1 MSDFQRSTNNQ
12 WPTRKNLPA
21 GSSGNTLSS
30 TKVEIGSSSG
40 SRVTTRASPTKCD
53 SSPVARPFKGTSRS
67 RAPLIRTIP
76 SMNPTSKNA
85 KQIIWRKRFG
95 VRGLFA
101 FSGSSKAGPVPYA
114 TPKSPGSRV
123 GAYHC
128 VPRAL
133 GGSTSADNR
142 VLLPPEC
149 HDRVHRQRLSVS
161 KPSLPAEAFEGPE
174 PDDGKLSGPVLRG
187 LAPSNGASY
196 SVKHS
201 IRADQ

>member
-1 MSDFQRSTNNQ
+1 MLACSIAFPAYSDTTDSRS
-12 WPTRKNLPA
+12 
-21 GSSGNTLSS
+21 
-30 TKVEIGSSSG
+30 
-40 SRVTTRASPTKCD
+40 RASVQSASDVDPL
-53 SSPVARPFKGTSRS
+53 SARPFKGTSRS

-142 VLLPPEC
+142 VLLHPEC
-149 HDRVHRQRLSVS
+149 HDRVHRRRLSVS
-161 KPSLPAEAFEGPE
+161 KPCLPEIG
-174 PDDGKLSGPVLRG
+174 VR
-187 LAPSNGASY
+187 
-196 SVKHS
+196 
-201 IRADQ
+201 RA